1 MKSDSLVSQRV
12 RRATTVMA
20 GSATA
25 VQREL
30 AKLHPLDSKGIS
42 PRRRARNPGLEIA
55 LLGVDGA
62 GKTSVAHAL
71 RRLKRPVKVIAMGSA
86 HFRWSAMVQRLF
98 SSLVGQLAEHC
109 ERMLRRW
116 LGFCLG
122 RFGWVVI
129 YDRHPLEQINTR
141 PLSLKHRINNS
152 FFHLYDWP
160 VDLTFWLTG
169 DYQQIY
175 ERKQE
180 FTAER
185 LRCLDEKIA
194 NVLAYRH
201 IDHLKVNVTDNSLDD
216 VVDVVVRQVSARCDV
231 GSQAQVETP
240 PAV

>member
-1 MKSDSLVSQRV
+1 MGGP
-12 RRATTVMA
+12 ATDP
-20 GSATA
+20 
-25 VQREL
+25 QREL
-30 AKLHPLDSKGIS
+30 ANLQIAKSKGIISRAVTGLGPVPAGQS
-42 PRRRARNPGLEIA
+42 PATTRPRKLGLEIA
-55 LLGVDGA
+55 LLGVDGT
-62 GKTSVAHAL
+62 GKTSVANAFRCL
-71 RRLKRPVKVIAMGSA
+71 TCPVKVIAMGSA
-86 HFRWSAMVQRLF
+86 HFRCLPMLERF
-98 SSLVGQLAEHC
+98 SPSPVVQLAAHC

-122 RFGWVVI
+122 CFGWIVI

-141 PLSLKHRINNS
+141 PSLLKDRINNY
-152 FFHLYDWP
+152 FFRLYDRR

-180 FTAER
+180 FTPER
-185 LRCLDEKIA
+185 LRSLDEKISD
-194 NVLAYRH
+194 VLAYCH

-216 VVDVVVRQVSARCDV
+216 VVGSIVRQVSARYEG